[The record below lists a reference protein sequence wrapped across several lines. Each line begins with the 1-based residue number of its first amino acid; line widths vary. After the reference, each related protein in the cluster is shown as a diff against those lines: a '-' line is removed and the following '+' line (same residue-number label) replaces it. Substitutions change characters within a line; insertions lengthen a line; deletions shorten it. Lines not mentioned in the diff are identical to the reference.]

1 MYVTATI
8 GNISLKSTECVDT
21 IKESGK
27 LVMELCSDPTVTIM
41 VEPKKDRLAT
51 LLFTFEGGTPWNLH
65 HDISCHRIQIVDS
78 LVKLVDNFGW
88 KGLPTHKLGEA
99 KFSPLGVFKN
109 VYVDGDQLLLDWG
122 LDTIKPKEVRPMLTL
137 REVVEVNGYKG
148 HVLGGEFNNKEVF
161 YT

>member
-27 LVMELCSDPTVTIM
+27 LTMALWDNPAVTIT
-41 VEPKKDRLAT
+41 VEPKKDKLAT

-78 LVKLVDNFGW
+78 LVKLVDCNFGW
-88 KGLPTHKLGEA
+88 KGLPTYKLYES
-99 KFSPLGVFKN
+99 KFSPLGIFKN
-109 VYVDGDQLLLDWG
+109 VYVGGDQLLLDWG
-122 LDTIKPKEVRPMLTL
+122 HDLIIVLTL
-137 REVVEVNGYKG
+137 YLNGI
-148 HVLGGEFNNKEVF
+148 
-161 YT
+161 T